1 MPKKKPIRRVAKLWF
16 ATEGER
22 SAFISGLRF
31 MELNETFVS
40 VLATLD
46 PKGGHDVIVYY
57 DQN

>member
-31 MELNETFVS
+31 MEVNETFVS
-40 VLATLD
+40 ALASPD
-46 PKGGHDVIVYY
+46 SEGGHNVTVYY
-57 DQN
+57 DEN